1 MTNTLA
7 RMESIIGKTISDS
20 SYSQRFVKQK
30 TKTKTNEI
38 VMDVPLLAGMRVR
51 IPQITVKDI
60 DLTEEEKK
68 LKRQKKAM
76 KELREKLKSAMKNNI
91 KKKLVKDAKKSDLQ

>member
-1 MTNTLA
+1 
-7 RMESIIGKTISDS
+7 
-20 SYSQRFVKQK
+20 
-30 TKTKTNEI
+30 
-38 VMDVPLLAGMRVR
+38 MDVPLLSGMRVR

-91 KKKLVKDAKKSDLQ
+91 KKKLVKDAKKSDL

>member
-1 MTNTLA
+1 
-7 RMESIIGKTISDS
+7 
-20 SYSQRFVKQK
+20 
-30 TKTKTNEI
+30 
-38 VMDVPLLAGMRVR
+38 MDVPLLAGMRVR

-91 KKKLVKDAKKSDLQ
+91 KKKLVKDAKKSDL